1 MNYFNWTCMDTSSVN
16 RSRWRLTPSSPAQV
30 DYLSSSHPYVT
41 VHFIMECGAKL
52 EARALSISTA
62 ARHTTVQYIIQ
73 FLKEMYLFLT
83 LQVHPT
89 LPSVFCETDSVFL
102 RADT

>member
-1 MNYFNWTCMDTSSVN
+1 MYLVLTLQVHTSLQLFPKRRNNVSF
-16 RSRWRLTPSSPAQV
+16 SFQPLKGLLPI
-30 DYLSSSHPYVT
+30 Y
-41 VHFIMECGAKL
+41 
-52 EARALSISTA
+52 
-62 ARHTTVQYIIQ
+62 VQYIIQ
-73 FLKEMYLFLT
+73 FLKVMYLFLT